1 LPRRRDEAPRDR
13 RRQVRAGAR
22 AGRAGRS
29 LLVPVRRA
37 RCRNSRDGSR
47 RRLSRG
53 RDGRSSAPH
62 RRHESSAAAAH
73 RGGEQRRRRLRAPD
87 ACAVRMNADRAGPI
101 ARLLAEA
108 GLVTTILWALLAGW
122 RRDFRVPLAFSQDAL
137 EYLMQVKGTIENGW
151 WWVHPRLSAPGEFKE
166 VLYPSNTN
174 VDQAIVWI
182 VHLFTK
188 EPGLVINVSWILTVA
203 LSAVIAGRCLTV
215 LGVASR
221 AAVATGIL
229 FALSPYALARN
240 IDHFSLAIYLVPIP
254 CTVALVVATERWQQ
268 LGRHQRWILTAGC
281 LLLGLNYPY
290 YAFFGSFLIVVASVV
305 AYGTARGG
313 RESLRG
319 IALVALIATATALNL
334 SPSVYA
340 WSRDGRPTA
349 IPEKHAAEA
358 EQYGL
363 KVAHLVS

>member
-1 LPRRRDEAPRDR
+1 
-13 RRQVRAGAR
+13 
-22 AGRAGRS
+22 
-29 LLVPVRRA
+29 
-37 RCRNSRDGSR
+37 
-47 RRLSRG
+47 
-53 RDGRSSAPH
+53 
-62 RRHESSAAAAH
+62 
-73 RGGEQRRRRLRAPD
+73 
-87 ACAVRMNADRAGPI
+87 
-101 ARLLAEA
+101 
-108 GLVTTILWALLAGW
+108 
-122 RRDFRVPLAFSQDAL
+122 
-137 EYLMQVKGTIENGW
+137 
-151 WWVHPRLSAPGEFKE
+151 
-166 VLYPSNTN
+166 
-174 VDQAIVWI
+174 
-182 VHLFTK
+182 
-188 EPGLVINVSWILTVA
+188 PGLVINVSWILMVA

-215 LGVASR
+215 LGVARR

-268 LGRHQRWILTAGC
+268 LGRHKRWILTAGC

-363 KVAHLVS
+363 KIRHLVSPVFDHSVPPFRDWLEREERANYPLETENRNARLGLVATIGFVALVAAFLVPAIAAAAADGELFVNAGRLTLAAVLLATVGGFGSLFNLLVSPEIRAYARITPFIAFFSLAAVALFAARLLTTRARWAPAALA